1 MARKKSFTGEDS
13 PARQFF
19 SGAVAEP
26 EPDAEQEPRTESRQA
41 AMGTGAQEGAPA
53 GYKRNPE
60 YIECRTKR
68 VQLVI
73 QPSLYEAA
81 KAAATEAGVS
91 LNEFFN
97 RAVAKAV
104 GKE

>member
-41 AMGTGAQEGAPA
+41 AMG
-53 GYKRNPE
+53 
-60 YIECRTKR
+60 
-68 VQLVI
+68 
-73 QPSLYEAA
+73 
-81 KAAATEAGVS
+81 VS
-91 LNEFFN
+91 MNEFFN